1 MLSYSIGASLG
12 NVQSGGVAAMTTV
25 RVSNVSGGVLFVV
38 GTALST
44 LALRKFISYDAS
56 RREPLVSAQ
65 RRDVSA

>member
-1 MLSYSIGASLG
+1 
-12 NVQSGGVAAMTTV
+12 MTTV